1 MLPGKGLAAP
11 GVLDLAVRKRLP
23 CLLGFPRRA
32 PNPPVPI
39 DFMEA
44 KAVSLNVL
52 QTHLQSAALVGG
64 LFGCSHSTA
73 RRYHGLKHKQKNWFI
88 AVCSCHLVLLE
99 AYLRVC
105 LTAWLHHWAPLLSRS
120 AGPSKNSPNTS
131 TCLRHATWFYQIV
144 CLGGVEG

>member
-1 MLPGKGLAAP
+1 MLPGMRLVTP

-32 PNPPVPI
+32 PTPPVPI

-52 QTHLQSAALVGG
+52 QTHAQSAVLVDG

-73 RRYHGLKHKQKNWFI
+73 CHHHVFQRKQTNRLV
-88 AVCSCHLVLLE
+88 AVCFIHLVLYLLE
-99 AYLRVC
+99 AYLHV
-105 LTAWLHHWAPLLSRS
+105 LLSSEGHHFHTDEQGHQRT
-120 AGPSKNSPNTS
+120 A
-131 TCLRHATWFYQIV
+131 TCSHDALRIHHIV
-144 CLGGVEG
+144 WEG

>member
-1 MLPGKGLAAP
+1 MIEAQENFIKQCRVGLLPGVGLAAP

-52 QTHLQSAALVGG
+52 QTHA
-64 LFGCSHSTA
+64 
-73 RRYHGLKHKQKNWFI
+73 
-88 AVCSCHLVLLE
+88 
-99 AYLRVC
+99 
-105 LTAWLHHWAPLLSRS
+105 
-120 AGPSKNSPNTS
+120 
-131 TCLRHATWFYQIV
+131 
-144 CLGGVEG
+144 